1 MSSLWIEPIVQLVQ
15 QSGHLTRI
23 LRAFPFLMGDPL
35 WSDRFQPVLAKAI
48 PLLTHLLRREL
59 IKRLLAKQLID
70 LNDYDH
76 FVDALK
82 RKPWAETSARE
93 LYQILRQKPE
103 PSFATFCDVLLK
115 VGGEDLHC
123 LLKYGEV
130 PLVINVETDNEE
142 FFKSHSNAL
151 ITILKVYMEQA
162 TGIPNRRVRSTT
174 KFMNP
179 MTPKALV
186 SVARSAEIRIL
197 IPTIDHRCFRLYEE
211 KVVKVITDFMET
223 RNFVLEICYM
233 HDIIYR
239 LHPDDRSQ
247 GIYDDATSSVTVNRS
262 HDHSGDHSQEI
273 YDEALKHGFVTVNR
287 SRVIVAG
294 QDGAGKSCFVDSLL
308 NRPFKKD
315 RESTEGAAVELT
327 HTATNGWVATERGDH
342 LDPLIA
348 EGVYRMNQQP
358 SSSSSKSVQE
368 SKDLDAQETEADK
381 SERYYGSSTA
391 VDTVKPT
398 PAVITLAEKLKA
410 VGIEAKTLTPNQQR
424 LASSFLADKPSE
436 EDLTKKIVS
445 IRDIWDLGGQEI
457 YLATHSA
464 LIPDS
469 KEFGLCMY
477 MIVMDISKSLS
488 AKAESFC
495 RSIDGE
501 GRKKKQSIDL
511 SWIRTNGDFPLYWFG
526 SITAAHEDTSSG
538 DHQLGQD
545 EEVAYPPVFA
555 IGSHR
560 DVLDNDKERFPDS
573 ASVKDWLKKQGQ
585 LFKQLLKDSDF
596 KQHIVVPKK
605 RGIGEDDDDFREM
618 AHFFKRIFLIDN
630 SVSGSESF
638 CKGVREIRER
648 IDRMTA
654 TYWKGMKKKKKQP
667 LYWVYL
673 EILLFRWRE
682 VMGKVVANVEEIVKL
697 AQHPTICNISKRDEV
712 LVALK
717 YLANVGA
724 VLFYP
729 EVDGLDDVVFTRPMS
744 VIKCLSAFVTAETV
758 PYMKPEW
765 AKLKKNGIMSNKLM
779 TYRLGQMQKSDSAS
793 SLTEENKK
801 QIEDDNKR
809 MVKLLE
815 LLDVITPVKGS
826 SPTEFYIPSMLKK
839 RFLSSPST
847 TYWECLTLSDSKP
860 RCCTLPAPL
869 IVIPMKLKFV
879 PECLFFRLITRFLKV
894 YPNKPRLSRHQC
906 IFLAQDEDSPVQGTQ
921 QHLS

>member
-1 MSSLWIEPIVQLVQ
+1 
-15 QSGHLTRI
+15 
-23 LRAFPFLMGDPL
+23 MGDPL
-35 WSDRFQPVLAKAI
+35 WSDRFQPVLSEAI
-48 PLLTHLLRREL
+48 PLLASLLGREL
-59 IKRLLAKQLID
+59 IDRLLAKQLISDSQHD
-70 LNDYDH
+70 LL
-76 FVDALK
+76 VAALELQPK
-82 RKPWAETSARE
+82 AETAGD
-93 LYQILRQKPE
+93 LYQILRHKPE
-103 PSFATFCDVLLK
+103 PSFATFCDVLE
-115 VGGEDLHC
+115 VGGEAGHHLHH
-123 LLKYGEV
+123 LLSGTSSSEASLKHRGNVFVDISVELRDIFQSQAFVKALKDYLKAVAPNRPVKINMSFV
-130 PLVINVETDNEE
+130 PFSRMIDKLGQELEKLPQMRISFRNIGIDRQRFRQQEKDFVGYI
-142 FFKSHSNAL
+142 
-151 ITILKVYMEQA
+151 
-162 TGIPNRRVRSTT
+162 TGIMGISD
-174 KFMNP
+174 
-179 MTPKALV
+179 V
-186 SVARSAEIRIL
+186 S
-197 IPTIDHRCFRLYEE
+197 LYF
-211 KVVKVITDFMET
+211 DDGSYL
-223 RNFVLEICYM
+223 R
-233 HDIIYR
+233 DR
-239 LHPDDRSQ
+239 PDDHSQ
-247 GIYDDATSSVTVNRS
+247 EIYDEATSSVTVNRS

-308 NRPFKKD
+308 NRSFKKD
-315 RESTEGAAVELT
+315 RESTEGAAVEMT
-327 HTATNGWVATERGDH
+327 YTATNGWVATERGDH

-358 SSSSSKSVQE
+358 SSSSKE
-368 SKDLDAQETEADK
+368 SRDLDAQETEADK
-381 SERYYGSSTA
+381 SDRYYGSSAALDTA
-391 VDTVKPT
+391 KPT
-398 PAVITLAEKLKA
+398 PAVMTLAEKLKA

-495 RSIDGE
+495 RSIDEE
-501 GRKKKQSIDL
+501 GRKKKQTIDL

-538 DHQLGQD
+538 DHQLGRD

-573 ASVKDWLKKQGQ
+573 ASVKDWLKKQGE

-596 KQHIVVPKK
+596 KKHIVVPKK
-605 RGIGEDDDDFREM
+605 RGIGEDDVEFREM

-630 SVSGSESF
+630 SVSGSESS

-648 IDRMTA
+648 VDRMTT

-682 VMGKVVANVEEIVKL
+682 FMGTVVANVEEIVTL
-697 AQHPTICNISKRDEV
+697 ARHPKICNISDRDEV
-712 LVALK
+712 ITAQK

-729 EVDGLDDVVFTRPMS
+729 EVDSLDDVVFTRPML
-744 VIKCLSAFVTAETV
+744 VIKCLSAFVTAKTG
-758 PYMKPEW
+758 PYMIPEW
-765 AKLKKNGIMSNKLM
+765 DKLKQNGKMSNKLM
-779 TYRLGQMQKSDSAS
+779 NYRLERMQKSDSAS
-793 SLTEENKK
+793 SLTEDNKK
-801 QIEDDNKR
+801 QIEDDNRR
-809 MVKLLE
+809 MVQLLE

-826 SPTEFYIPSMLKK
+826 SPPEFYVPSMLKK
-839 RFLSSPST
+839 RRLYSPS
-847 TYWECLTLSDSKP
+847 YWELLSQSDSKP
-860 RCCTLPAPL
+860 RCCTFPAPL
-869 IVIPMKLKFV
+869 IVIPSKLKFV

-906 IFLAQDEDSPVQGTQ
+906 IFLVQDKNSPVQGMQ
-921 QHLS
+921 QRLTVII

>member
-1 MSSLWIEPIVQLVQ
+1 MNFVSRMQEFRQGVEKSLQMRINFHDIDIDRLRFRQQEKDFVGYITGIMGISDLSISFRDGSSLLV
-15 QSGHLTRI
+15 
-23 LRAFPFLMGDPL
+23 
-35 WSDRFQPVLAKAI
+35 
-48 PLLTHLLRREL
+48 
-59 IKRLLAKQLID
+59 
-70 LNDYDH
+70 
-76 FVDALK
+76 
-82 RKPWAETSARE
+82 
-93 LYQILRQKPE
+93 
-103 PSFATFCDVLLK
+103 
-115 VGGEDLHC
+115 
-123 LLKYGEV
+123 
-130 PLVINVETDNEE
+130 
-142 FFKSHSNAL
+142 
-151 ITILKVYMEQA
+151 
-162 TGIPNRRVRSTT
+162 
-174 KFMNP
+174 
-179 MTPKALV
+179 
-186 SVARSAEIRIL
+186 
-197 IPTIDHRCFRLYEE
+197 HR
-211 KVVKVITDFMET
+211 D
-223 RNFVLEICYM
+223 
-233 HDIIYR
+233 
-239 LHPDDRSQ
+239 HPDDQ
-247 GIYDDATSSVTVNRS
+247 
-262 HDHSGDHSQEI
+262 SQEI

-358 SSSSSKSVQE
+358 SSLSQSVQE
-368 SKDLDAQETEADK
+368 SQDLDAQETEAD
-381 SERYYGSSTA
+381 GSSAA

-398 PAVITLAEKLKA
+398 PAVTLVEKLKA

-477 MIVMDISKSLS
+477 MIVMDISKSLY

-495 RSIDGE
+495 RSVDE
-501 GRKKKQSIDL
+501 DGRKQKQSIDL

-526 SITAAHEDTSSG
+526 SITAAHEETPSG

-560 DVLDNDKERFPDS
+560 DVLDNDKRRFPDS

-585 LFKQLLKDSDF
+585 LFKQLLKNSDF
-596 KQHIVVPKK
+596 KKHIVVPKK
-605 RGIGEDDDDFREM
+605 RGIGEDDDEFREM

-630 SVSGSESF
+630 SVSGSESS

-648 IDRMTA
+648 VDRMTT
-654 TYWKGMKKKKKQP
+654 TYWKVMKKKKQP

-682 VMGKVVANVEEIVKL
+682 FMGTVVANVEEIASL
-697 AQHPTICNISKRDEV
+697 ALHPKICNISDRDEV
-712 LVALK
+712 ITALK

-729 EVDGLDDVVFTRPMS
+729 EVNGLDDVVFTRPML
-744 VIKCLSAFVTAETV
+744 VIKCLSAFVTAETG
-758 PYMKPEW
+758 PYMIPEW
-765 AKLKKNGIMSNKLM
+765 DKLKQNGKMSNKLM
-779 TYRLGQMQKSDSAS
+779 KYRLERMQKSDSAS
-793 SLTEENKK
+793 SLTEENIK
-801 QIEDDNKR
+801 QIEDDNRR
-809 MVKLLE
+809 MVQLLE
-815 LLDVITPVKGS
+815 LLDVITPVIGL
-826 SPTEFYIPSMLKK
+826 SPPEFYVPSMLKK
-839 RFLSSPST
+839 RFLYSP
-847 TYWECLTLSDSKP
+847 TYWERLTGSDSKP
-860 RCCTLPAPL
+860 CCCTLPAPL
-869 IVIPMKLKFV
+869 IVIPKKLKFV

-906 IFLAQDEDSPVQGTQ
+906 IFLVQDEDSPVQGTQ
-921 QHLS
+921 QRFTVIIYHLCF

>member
-1 MSSLWIEPIVQLVQ
+1 MY
-15 QSGHLTRI
+15 
-23 LRAFPFLMGDPL
+23 DPL
-35 WSDRFQPVLAKAI
+35 WSDRFQPVFSEAI
-48 PLLTHLLRREL
+48 PLLASLLGREL
-59 IKRLLAKQLID
+59 IDRLLAKQLISEH
-70 LNDYDH
+70 DH
-76 FVDALK
+76 LVAALE
-82 RKPWAETSARE
+82 RQPQAETARE
-93 LYQILRQKPE
+93 LYQILRRKPT
-103 PSFATFCDVLLK
+103 PSFATFCNVILE
-115 VGGEDLHC
+115 VGGEAGHHLHH
-123 LLKYGEV
+123 LLSGSSSSFLASLHEAPRDIVVQVSEELREV
-130 PLVINVETDNEE
+130 FQSRQNY
-142 FFKSHSNAL
+142 FFNAL
-151 ITILKVYMEQA
+151 KDYLQAAAPNRPVKIVRTFLSTLTVKAQSLQMRIIFTIDIDRQRFRQQEEDFVRHI
-162 TGIPNRRVRSTT
+162 TGIMTIPNLSLSYEDGSNVIVHTGY
-174 KFMNP
+174 
-179 MTPKALV
+179 
-186 SVARSAEIRIL
+186 AE
-197 IPTIDHRCFRLYEE
+197 
-211 KVVKVITDFMET
+211 
-223 RNFVLEICYM
+223 
-233 HDIIYR
+233 
-239 LHPDDRSQ
+239 
-247 GIYDDATSSVTVNRS
+247 
-262 HDHSGDHSQEI
+262 DHSQEI

-327 HTATNGWVATERGDH
+327 HTATNGWVATKRGDH

-348 EGVYRMNQQP
+348 EGVCRMNQQP
-358 SSSSSKSVQE
+358 SSPSSKSAQE
-368 SKDLDAQETEADK
+368 AKDLDAEETEADEP
-381 SERYYGSSTA
+381 ERYYDSSTA
-391 VDTVKPT
+391 VDTVQPA

-436 EDLTKKIVS
+436 EYLTKKIVS

-495 RSIDGE
+495 RSIDEE

-511 SWIRTNGDFPLYWFG
+511 SWICTNGDFPLYWFG

-605 RGIGEDDDDFREM
+605 RGIGEDDDEFRER
-618 AHFFKRIFLIDN
+618 AHFFKRMFLIDN
-630 SVSGSESF
+630 SVSGSESS

-648 IDRMTA
+648 VDRMTA
-654 TYWKGMKKKKKQP
+654 TYWKGMKKKKQP

-682 VMGKVVANVEEIVKL
+682 VMGTAVANVEEIVSL
-697 AQHPTICNISKRDEV
+697 ALHPKICNISDRDEV
-712 LVALK
+712 ITALK

-724 VLFYP
+724 ILYYP
-729 EVDGLDDVVFTRPMS
+729 EVDSLDDVVFTRPMLL
-744 VIKCLSAFVTAETV
+744 IKCLSAFVTAKTG
-758 PYMKPEW
+758 PYMIPEW
-765 AKLKKNGIMSNKLM
+765 DKLKQNGKMSNKLM
-779 TYRLGQMQKSDSAS
+779 NYRLGQMQKSDSAS

-826 SPTEFYIPSMLKK
+826 SPPEFYVPSMLKK
-839 RFLSSPST
+839 RFLYSP
-847 TYWECLTLSDSKP
+847 TYWERLTRSDSKP

-869 IVIPMKLKFV
+869 IVIPSKLKFV

-894 YPNKPRLSRHQC
+894 YPNIPRLSRHQC
-906 IFLAQDEDSPVQGTQ
+906 IFLVQDKVSRVQGTHQ
-921 QHLS
+921 RLS